1 MRKRPLLLWACVFVL
16 GLLIGWLMA
25 GELPASAYVIMT
37 VAAAVALACY
47 AALPYL
53 VQHRYKRFWLRICG
67 LALILI
73 CGILHMQ
80 SQIRFRERELEQ
92 IREGAD
98 ISLCGEIYKKEYRKE
113 QLRIYLKNCYAV
125 SDQTSVA
132 CNQVMLDLSSDD
144 YLIGELLLVNGKVHT
159 FSSAT
164 NEGGFDERNFYFSQK
179 IDFTVKDLK
188 IERAAEENSG
198 LAGLRV
204 PTSERLWRLRQRISE
219 VYRNAMDQTLAG
231 VLAVMLVGD
240 KSRIDTETKS
250 LYQKAGI
257 SHILAISGLHVS
269 LVGMGLYRF
278 FRRRGLK
285 YGTAFGAAFA
295 VILSYA
301 FMSGNGV
308 STQRA
313 VGMMLLCMLA
323 DVLGRG
329 YDLLNALGGVVLLL
343 LWENPFLIGYSGF
356 QFSVTAI
363 FVIGTAG
370 ACIPVEAKNGD
381 EYKKAGRGTERKVDE
396 KEGAS
401 VAMAGSSG
409 GISDE
414 RKMDEKESALV
425 AMAGRSGGI
434 SRVMKSNF
442 RSSQNAFDNWN
453 GKIRKLK
460 DTICDWKNKLCG
472 FKAVS
477 GNRQSMLRC
486 INKLYGAFA
495 VWLGTLPLVALYYYE
510 IPTYAALLNMLVLPL
525 MPILFLCGLTGG
537 LVGCVNLPI
546 AKILLIPCT
555 VILQIYEKLAET
567 FLHFP
572 QSNLIVGKPGVF
584 RIFLFY
590 GFFLII
596 AALWKKKRTSHGLRI
611 SGMAAL
617 FLLLVFPQ
625 KQPQEIVVL
634 DVGQGDGTFL
644 RTKEKAAVFVDGGS
658 SNIKSVGTYRILP
671 FLKAKGVRKID
682 YWLVSHGDLDHIS
695 GLLEVL
701 ESGYPVEHL
710 VVSEWAF
717 SNEAETENM
726 QKLLALADQMDT
738 PVLTVA
744 AGDLLQMAETKISF
758 LWPQRESEGTTDTND
773 NSLVFL
779 YEDEA
784 FRGIFAG
791 DISSETE
798 KALVKT
804 YVEYNSETARSEE
817 HWGQMAQGAEEEC
830 MEHVIQGAGEECM
843 EKDVQGEKE
852 GCAEMVMQRTGEN
865 CTRKVIQGTEE
876 CVEQVSAVTEYQK
889 DKKNLLDVDFYK
901 VNHHGSKYSSC
912 EEWLA
917 ALSPKVATISCSRK
931 NSYGHPHEETLE
943 RLQEA
948 ETIVYRTDEVG
959 AITIRPERAG
969 QAVGTDEKVLN
980 VKGYLE

>member
-25 GELPASAYVIMT
+25 GELPASTYVIMI
-37 VAAAVALACY
+37 VAAAAALACY

-53 VQHRYKRFWLRICG
+53 VQHKYKRFWLRICG

-98 ISLCGEIYKKEYRKE
+98 ISLSGEIYKKEYRKE
-113 QLRIYLKNCYAV
+113 QLQIYLKNCYAV

-132 CNQVMLDLSSDD
+132 CNQVMLDLPTDD
-144 YLIGELLLVNGKVHT
+144 YLIGELLFVNGKVHT

-164 NEGGFDERNFYFSQK
+164 NEGSFDERNFYFSQK
-179 IDFTVKDLK
+179 IDFAVKDPRT
-188 IERAAEENSG
+188 ERAATENNG
-198 LAGLRV
+198 QAGLRV

-231 VLAVMLVGD
+231 VLSVMLVGD

-363 FVIGTAG
+363 LVIGTAG
-370 ACIPVEAKNGD
+370 ACIPVEAEKRD

-396 KEGAS
+396 KEDAS
-401 VAMAGSSG
+401 VEMAGNLG

-414 RKMDEKESALV
+414 KKMDEKEGASAAEV
-425 AMAGRSGGI
+425 GRSGGI
-434 SRVMKSNF
+434 RVLQCM
-442 RSSQNAFDNWN
+442 
-453 GKIRKLK
+453 
-460 DTICDWKNKLCG
+460 
-472 FKAVS
+472 
-477 GNRQSMLRC
+477 
-486 INKLYGAFA
+486 NKLYGASA

-546 AKILLIPCT
+546 AKFLLIPCT
-555 VILQIYEKLAET
+555 VILQIYEKLAGA

-572 QSNLIVGKPGVF
+572 QSNLIVGKPEAF

-590 GFFLII
+590 GSFLII
-596 AALWKKKRTSHGLRI
+596 AALWKKKRSSHGLRI
-611 SGMAAL
+611 IGMVAL

-644 RTKEKAAVFVDGGS
+644 RTKENAAVFVDGGS
-658 SNIKSVGTYRILP
+658 SNVKSVGTYRMLP

-682 YWLVSHGDLDHIS
+682 YWLVSHGDFDHIS

-701 ESGYPVEHL
+701 ESGYPVKYL

-717 SNEAETENM
+717 LNEEETENM
-726 QKLLALADQMDT
+726 QKLLALADQTGT

-744 AGDLLQMAETKISF
+744 AGDLLWMEETRISF
-758 LWPQRESEGTTDTND
+758 LWPQRESGGSSDIND

-779 YEDEA
+779 YEDED
-784 FRGIFAG
+784 FRGLFAG

-804 YVEYNSETARSEE
+804 YVEYDSEIAGSEE
-817 HWGQMAQGAEEEC
+817 HWGQMAQGTGEVCTEQA
-830 MEHVIQGAGEECM
+830 IQGAGE
-843 EKDVQGEKE
+843 
-852 GCAEMVMQRTGEN
+852 N
-865 CTRKVIQGTEE
+865 CTGNVIQGTEE
-876 CVEQVSAVTEYQK
+876 CVEQAGTVAEYQK
-889 DKKNLLDVDFYK
+889 YRKNLLDVDFYK

-943 RLQEA
+943 RLQEV

-959 AITIRPERAG
+959 AITIRFERAE
-969 QAVGTDEKVLN
+969 QAVGTDEKELK

>member
-25 GELPASAYVIMT
+25 GELPASTYVIMI
-37 VAAAVALACY
+37 VAAAAALACY

-53 VQHRYKRFWLRICG
+53 VQHKYKRFWLRICG

-73 CGILHMQ
+73 CGIQHMQ

-132 CNQVMLDLSSDD
+132 CNQVILDLPTDD
-144 YLIGELLLVNGKVHT
+144 YLIGELLFVNGKVHT
-159 FSSAT
+159 FSSVT

-179 IDFTVKDLK
+179 IDFAVKDPRT
-188 IERAAEENSG
+188 ERAATENNG
-198 LAGLRV
+198 QARLRV

-219 VYRNAMDQTLAG
+219 VYWNAMDQTLAG
-231 VLAVMLVGD
+231 VLSVMLVGD

-363 FVIGTAG
+363 LVIGTAG
-370 ACIPVEAKNGD
+370 ACIPVEAEKGD

-396 KEGAS
+396 KENAS
-401 VAMAGSSG
+401 VEMAGNLG
-409 GISDE
+409 G
-414 RKMDEKESALV
+414 R
-425 AMAGRSGGI
+425 
-434 SRVMKSNF
+434 RVLQCM
-442 RSSQNAFDNWN
+442 
-453 GKIRKLK
+453 
-460 DTICDWKNKLCG
+460 
-472 FKAVS
+472 
-477 GNRQSMLRC
+477 
-486 INKLYGAFA
+486 NKLYGASA

-510 IPTYAALLNMLVLPL
+510 IPTYAALLNMIVLPL

-537 LVGCVNLPI
+537 IVGCVNLPI
-546 AKILLIPCT
+546 AKILLIPCM
-555 VILQIYEKLAET
+555 VILQIYEKLVGT

-572 QSNLIVGKPGVF
+572 QSNLIVGKPEAF

-590 GFFLII
+590 GSFLII
-596 AALWKKKRTSHGLRI
+596 AALWKKKRSSHGLRI
-611 SGMAAL
+611 IGMVAL
-617 FLLLVFPQ
+617 FLLLVLPQ

-644 RTKEKAAVFVDGGS
+644 RTKENATVFVDGGS
-658 SNIKSVGTYRILP
+658 SNVKSVGTYRMLP
-671 FLKAKGVRKID
+671 FLKAKGVRQID
-682 YWLVSHGDLDHIS
+682 YWLVSHGDFDHIS

-701 ESGYPVEHL
+701 ESGYPVKHL

-717 SNEAETENM
+717 LNEAETENM
-726 QKLLALADQMDT
+726 QKLLALADQTGT
-738 PVLTVA
+738 PVLTAA
-744 AGDLLQMAETKISF
+744 AGDLLWMEKTRISF
-758 LWPQRESEGTTDTND
+758 LWPKRGSGGSSDTND

-779 YEDEA
+779 YEDED
-784 FRGIFAG
+784 FRGLFAG

-798 KALVKT
+798 KALVKA
-804 YVEYNSETARSEE
+804 YVEYDSETAGSEK
-817 HWGQMAQGAEEEC
+817 HWGQMTQGAGEVCTEQT
-830 MEHVIQGAGEECM
+830 IQGAGENCTG
-843 EKDVQGEKE
+843 KVIQGEKE
-852 GCAEMVMQRTGEN
+852 GCAEMVMQSSGEN
-865 CTRKVIQGTEE
+865 SIGNVIQGTEE
-876 CVEQVSAVTEYQK
+876 CVEQAGTVAEYQK
-889 DKKNLLDVDFYK
+889 YRKNLLDVDFYK

-943 RLQEA
+943 RLQEV

-959 AITIRPERAG
+959 AITIRLERVE
-969 QAVGTDEKVLN
+969 QAVGTVEKELK

>member
-16 GLLIGWLMA
+16 GLLIGWLME
-25 GELPASAYVIMT
+25 GDLPASAYIIMT
-37 VAAAVALACY
+37 VAAAAALACY

-53 VQHRYKRFWLRICG
+53 VQHRYKRFLLRICG

-80 SQIRFRERELEQ
+80 SQIQFRERELEQ

-132 CNQVMLDLSSDD
+132 CNQVMLDLPSDD

-159 FSSAT
+159 FSLVT

-179 IDFTVKDLK
+179 IDFAVKDPK

-198 LAGLRV
+198 MAGLRV
-204 PTSERLWRLRQRISE
+204 STSERLWRLRQRISE
-219 VYRNAMDQTLAG
+219 VYRNTMEQTLAG
-231 VLAVMLVGD
+231 VLSVMLVGD

-285 YGTAFGAAFA
+285 YGTAFGAALA

-343 LWENPFLIGYSGF
+343 LWKNPFLIGYSGF
-356 QFSVTAI
+356 QLSVTAI
-363 FVIGTAG
+363 LVIGTAG

-381 EYKKAGRGTERKVDE
+381 EYKKAGRGAERKVDE

-401 VAMAGSSG
+401 VAMAG
-409 GISDE
+409 
-414 RKMDEKESALV
+414 
-425 AMAGRSGGI
+425 RSRCI
-434 SRVMKSNF
+434 
-442 RSSQNAFDNWN
+442 
-453 GKIRKLK
+453 
-460 DTICDWKNKLCG
+460 
-472 FKAVS
+472 
-477 GNRQSMLRC
+477 SMLQC
-486 INKLYGAFA
+486 MNKLYGAFA

-510 IPTYAALLNMLVLPL
+510 IPTYAAFLNMLVLPL

-572 QSNLIVGKPGVF
+572 QSNLIVGKPEVF

-596 AALWKKKRTSHGLRI
+596 AALWKMKRTSHGLRI
-611 SGMAAL
+611 IGMAVL

-658 SNIKSVGTYRILP
+658 SNVKSVGTYRILP
-671 FLKAKGVRKID
+671 FLKAKGVRQIN

-717 SNEAETENM
+717 LNEAETENM
-726 QKLLALADQMDT
+726 QKLLELAKQTDT
-738 PVLTVA
+738 PVLTVE
-744 AGDLLQMAETKISF
+744 AGDLLWMEETKISF
-758 LWPQRESEGTTDTND
+758 LWPQRENEGTTDTND

-779 YEDEA
+779 YEDET

-804 YVEYNSETARSEE
+804 YVECNSETAGNEVR
-817 HWGQMAQGAEEEC
+817 WGQMMQGAGEEC
-830 MEHVIQGAGEECM
+830 MEYVIQGAGEECM

-876 CVEQVSAVTEYQK
+876 CVEQVSAVTEYLK
-889 DKKNLLDVDFYK
+889 DRKNLLDVDFYK

-943 RLQEA
+943 RLQEV

-959 AITIRPERAG
+959 AITIRFERAE
-969 QAVGTDEKVLN
+969 QAVGTDEKVLK

>member
-25 GELPASAYVIMT
+25 GELPAFTYVIMI

-53 VQHRYKRFWLRICG
+53 VQHKYKRFWLRICG

-132 CNQVMLDLSSDD
+132 CNQVMLDLPTDD
-144 YLIGELLLVNGKVHT
+144 YLIGELLFVNGKVHT

-164 NEGGFDERNFYFSQK
+164 NKGGFDERNFYFSQK
-179 IDFTVKDLK
+179 IDFAVKNPRT
-188 IERAAEENSG
+188 ERAATENNG
-198 LAGLRV
+198 QAGLRV

-231 VLAVMLVGD
+231 VLSVMLVGD

-363 FVIGTAG
+363 LVIGTAG
-370 ACIPVEAKNGD
+370 ACIPVEAEKGD
-381 EYKKAGRGTERKVDE
+381 EYKKAGRGTERKVDG

-401 VAMAGSSG
+401 VEKAGNSG
-409 GISDE
+409 GI
-414 RKMDEKESALV
+414 
-425 AMAGRSGGI
+425 
-434 SRVMKSNF
+434 RVLQCM
-442 RSSQNAFDNWN
+442 
-453 GKIRKLK
+453 
-460 DTICDWKNKLCG
+460 
-472 FKAVS
+472 
-477 GNRQSMLRC
+477 
-486 INKLYGAFA
+486 NKLYGASA

-555 VILQIYEKLAET
+555 VILQIYEKLAGA

-572 QSNLIVGKPGVF
+572 QSNLIVGKPEAF

-590 GFFLII
+590 GSFLII
-596 AALWKKKRTSHGLRI
+596 AALWKKKRSSHGLRI
-611 SGMAAL
+611 IGMVAL

-644 RTKEKAAVFVDGGS
+644 RTKENAAVFVDGGS
-658 SNIKSVGTYRILP
+658 SNVKSVGTYRMLP

-682 YWLVSHGDLDHIS
+682 YWLVSHGDFDHIS

-701 ESGYPVEHL
+701 ESGYPVKYL

-717 SNEAETENM
+717 LNEAETENM
-726 QKLLALADQMDT
+726 QKLLALADQTGT

-744 AGDLLQMAETKISF
+744 AGDLLWMEETRISF
-758 LWPQRESEGTTDTND
+758 LWPQRESGGSSDTND

-779 YEDEA
+779 YEDED
-784 FRGIFAG
+784 FRGLFAG

-804 YVEYNSETARSEE
+804 YVEYDSEIAGSEE
-817 HWGQMAQGAEEEC
+817 HWGQKAQGEGEVCTE
-830 MEHVIQGAGEECM
+830 QAG
-843 EKDVQGEKE
+843 VV
-852 GCAEMVMQRTGEN
+852 A
-865 CTRKVIQGTEE
+865 
-876 CVEQVSAVTEYQK
+876 EYQK
-889 DKKNLLDVDFYK
+889 YRKNLLDVDFYK

-943 RLQEA
+943 RLQEV

-959 AITIRPERAG
+959 AITIRLERAE
-969 QAVGTDEKVLN
+969 QAVGTDEKELK

>member
-25 GELPASAYVIMT
+25 GELPAFTYVIMI
-37 VAAAVALACY
+37 VAAAAVACY

-53 VQHRYKRFWLRICG
+53 VQHKYKRFWLRICG

-80 SQIRFRERELEQ
+80 SQLRFRERELEQ

-132 CNQVMLDLSSDD
+132 CNQVILDLPTDD
-144 YLIGELLLVNGKVHT
+144 YLIGELLFVNGKVHT

-179 IDFTVKDLK
+179 IDFAVKNPRT
-188 IERAAEENSG
+188 ERAATENNG
-198 LAGLRV
+198 QAGLRV

-231 VLAVMLVGD
+231 VLSVMLVGD

-363 FVIGTAG
+363 LVIGTAG
-370 ACIPVEAKNGD
+370 ACIPVEAEKGD
-381 EYKKAGRGTERKVDE
+381 EYKKAGRGTERKVDG

-401 VAMAGSSG
+401 VEKAGNSG
-409 GISDE
+409 GI
-414 RKMDEKESALV
+414 
-425 AMAGRSGGI
+425 
-434 SRVMKSNF
+434 RVLQCM
-442 RSSQNAFDNWN
+442 
-453 GKIRKLK
+453 
-460 DTICDWKNKLCG
+460 
-472 FKAVS
+472 
-477 GNRQSMLRC
+477 
-486 INKLYGAFA
+486 NKLYGASA

-510 IPTYAALLNMLVLPL
+510 IPTYAALLNMIVLPL

-537 LVGCVNLPI
+537 IVGCVNLPI
-546 AKILLIPCT
+546 AKILLIPCM
-555 VILQIYEKLAET
+555 VILQIYEKLAGT

-572 QSNLIVGKPGVF
+572 QSNLIVGKPEAF

-590 GFFLII
+590 GSFLII
-596 AALWKKKRTSHGLRI
+596 AALWKKKRSSHGLRI
-611 SGMAAL
+611 IGMAAL

-644 RTKEKAAVFVDGGS
+644 RTKENAAVFVDGGS
-658 SNIKSVGTYRILP
+658 SNVKSVGTYRMLP

-682 YWLVSHGDLDHIS
+682 YWLVSHGDFDHIS

-701 ESGYPVEHL
+701 GSGYPVEHL
-710 VVSEWAF
+710 VVSEWAYL
-717 SNEAETENM
+717 NEAETENM
-726 QKLLALADQMDT
+726 QKLLTLAEQTDT

-744 AGDLLQMAETKISF
+744 AGDLLWMEKTRISF
-758 LWPQRESEGTTDTND
+758 LWPQRESGGSSDIND

-779 YEDEA
+779 YEDED
-784 FRGIFAG
+784 FRGLFAG

-798 KALVKT
+798 KALVKA
-804 YVEYNSETARSEE
+804 YVEYDSETAGSEE
-817 HWGQMAQGAEEEC
+817 HRGQMT
-830 MEHVIQGAGEECM
+830 QGAGE
-843 EKDVQGEKE
+843 
-852 GCAEMVMQRTGEN
+852 
-865 CTRKVIQGTEE
+865 
-876 CVEQVSAVTEYQK
+876 
-889 DKKNLLDVDFYK
+889 NLLDVDFYK

-943 RLQEA
+943 RLQEVD
-948 ETIVYRTDEVG
+948 TIVYRTDEVG
-959 AITIRPERAG
+959 AITIRLERAG
-969 QAVGTDEKVLN
+969 QAVEADEKELK

>member
-1 MRKRPLLLWACVFVL
+1 MKKRPLLLWACVFVL
-16 GLLIGWLMA
+16 GLFIGWLME
-25 GELPASAYVIMT
+25 GDLPASAYIIMT
-37 VAAAVALACY
+37 VAAAAALACY

-53 VQHRYKRFWLRICG
+53 VQHRYKRFLLRICG

-80 SQIRFRERELEQ
+80 SQIQFRERELEQ

-132 CNQVMLDLSSDD
+132 CNQVMLDLPSDD

-179 IDFTVKDLK
+179 IDFVVKDPK

-219 VYRNAMDQTLAG
+219 VYRNTMDQTLAG
-231 VLAVMLVGD
+231 VLSVMLVGD
-240 KSRIDTETKS
+240 KSRIATETKS

-363 FVIGTAG
+363 LAIGTAG
-370 ACIPVEAKNGD
+370 ACIPVEAKNED
-381 EYKKAGRGTERKVDE
+381 EYKKAGRDAERKVDE

-401 VAMAGSSG
+401 VAMAGSSR
-409 GISDE
+409 GI
-414 RKMDEKESALV
+414 
-425 AMAGRSGGI
+425 
-434 SRVMKSNF
+434 
-442 RSSQNAFDNWN
+442 
-453 GKIRKLK
+453 
-460 DTICDWKNKLCG
+460 
-472 FKAVS
+472 
-477 GNRQSMLRC
+477 SMLRC
-486 INKLYGAFA
+486 MNKLYGAFA

-510 IPTYAALLNMLVLPL
+510 IPTYAAFLNMLVLPL
-525 MPILFLCGLTGG
+525 MSILFLCGLTGG

-555 VILQIYEKLAET
+555 VILQIYEKLAEV

-590 GFFLII
+590 GSFLII
-596 AALWKKKRTSHGLRI
+596 AALCKKKRTSHGLRI
-611 SGMAAL
+611 IGMTAL

-625 KQPQEIVVL
+625 KQPQEIVIL

-671 FLKAKGVRKID
+671 FLKAKGVRQIN

-701 ESGYPVEHL
+701 ENGYPVEHL

-717 SNEAETENM
+717 LNEAETENM
-726 QKLLALADQMDT
+726 QKLLELAKQTDT

-744 AGDLLQMAETKISF
+744 AGDLLWMEETKISF
-758 LWPQRESEGTTDTND
+758 LWPQRESEGTSDTND

-779 YEDEA
+779 YEDEG

-804 YVEYNSETARSEE
+804 YVEYNSETAGNEVR
-817 HWGQMAQGAEEEC
+817 WGQM
-830 MEHVIQGAGEECM
+830 MQGAGE
-843 EKDVQGEKE
+843 
-852 GCAEMVMQRTGEN
+852 
-865 CTRKVIQGTEE
+865 
-876 CVEQVSAVTEYQK
+876 
-889 DKKNLLDVDFYK
+889 NLLDVDFYK
-901 VNHHGSKYSSC
+901 VNHHGSRYSSC

-931 NSYGHPHEETLE
+931 NSYGHPHEEMLE
-943 RLQEA
+943 RLQEVG
-948 ETIVYRTDEVG
+948 TIVYRTDEVG
-959 AITIRPERAG
+959 AITIRLERAE

>member
-1 MRKRPLLLWACVFVL
+1 MKKRPLLLWACVFVL

-25 GELPASAYVIMT
+25 GELPASTYVIMI
-37 VAAAVALACY
+37 VATAAALACY

-53 VQHRYKRFWLRICG
+53 VQHKYKRFWLRICG

-132 CNQVMLDLSSDD
+132 CNQVMLDLPTDD
-144 YLIGELLLVNGKVHT
+144 YLIGELLFVNGKVHT

-179 IDFTVKDLK
+179 IDFAVKDPRT
-188 IERAAEENSG
+188 ERAATENNG
-198 LAGLRV
+198 QAGLRV

-231 VLAVMLVGD
+231 VLSVMLVGD

-363 FVIGTAG
+363 LVIGTAG
-370 ACIPVEAKNGD
+370 ACIPVEAEKGD
-381 EYKKAGRGTERKVDE
+381 EYKKAGRGTERKVDG

-401 VAMAGSSG
+401 VEKAGNSG
-409 GISDE
+409 GI
-414 RKMDEKESALV
+414 
-425 AMAGRSGGI
+425 
-434 SRVMKSNF
+434 RVLQCM
-442 RSSQNAFDNWN
+442 
-453 GKIRKLK
+453 
-460 DTICDWKNKLCG
+460 
-472 FKAVS
+472 
-477 GNRQSMLRC
+477 
-486 INKLYGAFA
+486 NKLYGASA

-546 AKILLIPCT
+546 AKILLIPCM
-555 VILQIYEKLAET
+555 VILQIYEKLAGT

-572 QSNLIVGKPGVF
+572 QSNLIVGKPEAF

-590 GFFLII
+590 GSFLII
-596 AALWKKKRTSHGLRI
+596 AALWKKKRSSHGLRI
-611 SGMAAL
+611 IGMVAL
-617 FLLLVFPQ
+617 FLLLVLPQ

-644 RTKEKAAVFVDGGS
+644 RTKENAAVFVDGGS
-658 SNIKSVGTYRILP
+658 SNVKSVGTYRMLP
-671 FLKAKGVRKID
+671 FLKAKGVRQID
-682 YWLVSHGDLDHIS
+682 YWLVSHGDFDHIS

-701 ESGYPVEHL
+701 ESGYPVKHL

-717 SNEAETENM
+717 LNEAETENM
-726 QKLLALADQMDT
+726 QKLLALAEQTDT

-744 AGDLLQMAETKISF
+744 AGDLLWMEETRISF
-758 LWPQRESEGTTDTND
+758 LWPQRESGGSSDTND

-779 YEDEA
+779 YEDED
-784 FRGIFAG
+784 FRGLFAG

-798 KALVKT
+798 KALLKT
-804 YVEYNSETARSEE
+804 YMEYDNDAVGREDL
-817 HWGQMAQGAEEEC
+817 WGQMAQGA
-830 MEHVIQGAGEECM
+830 GE
-843 EKDVQGEKE
+843 
-852 GCAEMVMQRTGEN
+852 
-865 CTRKVIQGTEE
+865 
-876 CVEQVSAVTEYQK
+876 
-889 DKKNLLDVDFYK
+889 NLLDVDFYK

-931 NSYGHPHEETLE
+931 NCYGHPHGETLE
-943 RLQEA
+943 RLQEV

-959 AITIRPERAG
+959 AITIRLERVG
-969 QAVGTDEKVLN
+969 QAVEADEKELK

>member
-16 GLLIGWLMA
+16 GLLIGWLME
-25 GELPASAYVIMT
+25 GDLPASAYIIMT
-37 VAAAVALACY
+37 VAAAAALACY

-53 VQHRYKRFWLRICG
+53 VQHRYKRFLLRICG

-80 SQIRFRERELEQ
+80 SQIQFRERELEQ

-132 CNQVMLDLSSDD
+132 CNQVMLDLPSDD

-179 IDFTVKDLK
+179 IDFAVKDPK

-219 VYRNAMDQTLAG
+219 VYRNTMAQTLAG
-231 VLAVMLVGD
+231 VLSVMLVGD

-329 YDLLNALGGVVLLL
+329 YDLLNALGGVGLLL

-363 FVIGTAG
+363 LVIGTAG
-370 ACIPVEAKNGD
+370 ACIPVEAKNED
-381 EYKKAGRGTERKVDE
+381 EYEKTGRGAERKVDE

-401 VAMAGSSG
+401 VAMAGSSR
-409 GISDE
+409 GI
-414 RKMDEKESALV
+414 
-425 AMAGRSGGI
+425 
-434 SRVMKSNF
+434 
-442 RSSQNAFDNWN
+442 
-453 GKIRKLK
+453 
-460 DTICDWKNKLCG
+460 
-472 FKAVS
+472 
-477 GNRQSMLRC
+477 SMLRC
-486 INKLYGAFA
+486 MNKLYGAFE

-510 IPTYAALLNMLVLPL
+510 IPTYAAFLNMLVLPL
-525 MPILFLCGLTGG
+525 MSILFLCGLTGG

-546 AKILLIPCT
+546 AKILLIPCM
-555 VILQIYEKLAET
+555 VILQIYEKLAEA

-590 GFFLII
+590 GSFLII

-611 SGMAAL
+611 IGMTAL

-625 KQPQEIVVL
+625 KQQQEIVIL

-658 SNIKSVGTYRILP
+658 SNVKSVGTYRILP
-671 FLKAKGVRKID
+671 FLKAKGVRQIN

-701 ESGYPVEHL
+701 ENGYPVEHL

-717 SNEAETENM
+717 LNEAETENM
-726 QKLLALADQMDT
+726 QKLLELAKQTDT

-744 AGDLLQMAETKISF
+744 AGDLLWMEETKISF
-758 LWPQRESEGTTDTND
+758 LWPQRESEGTSDTND

-779 YEDEA
+779 YEDEG

-804 YVEYNSETARSEE
+804 YVEYNSETAGNEVR
-817 HWGQMAQGAEEEC
+817 WGQM
-830 MEHVIQGAGEECM
+830 MQGAGE
-843 EKDVQGEKE
+843 
-852 GCAEMVMQRTGEN
+852 
-865 CTRKVIQGTEE
+865 
-876 CVEQVSAVTEYQK
+876 
-889 DKKNLLDVDFYK
+889 NLLDVDFYK
-901 VNHHGSKYSSC
+901 VNHHGSRYSSC

-943 RLQEA
+943 RLQKA
-948 ETIVYRTDEVG
+948 EIIVYRTDEVG
-959 AITIRPERAG
+959 AITIRLERAE
-969 QAVGTDEKVLN
+969 QAVGTDEKALN

>member
-16 GLLIGWLMA
+16 GLLAGWLMA
-25 GELPASAYVIMT
+25 EEPPAAAYVSII
-37 VAAAVALACY
+37 VAATAGITCY
-47 AALPYL
+47 AVLPYL
-53 VQHRYKRFWLRICG
+53 VQRRYKRVWLRICS
-67 LALILI
+67 LTLILI
-73 CGILHMQ
+73 CGCLHMQ

-98 ISLCGEIYKKEYRKE
+98 IFLSGEVYKKEYRKE

-125 SDQTSVA
+125 SDRTSVA

-144 YLIGELLLVNGKVHT
+144 YLIGEILLVNGKVHT

-179 IDFTVKDLK
+179 IDFMVNAPK
-188 IERAAEENSG
+188 IERPAAGNSG
-198 LAGLRV
+198 HMRLPV
-204 PTSERLWRLRQRISE
+204 VVSERLWRLRQRISE
-219 VYRNAMDQTLAG
+219 VYRNAMEQSIAG
-231 VLAVMLVGD
+231 VLSVMLVGD
-240 KSRIDTETKS
+240 KSRIDTETKG

-295 VILSYA
+295 VTLSYA

-363 FVIGTAG
+363 LAIATAG
-370 ACIPVEAKNGD
+370 TCILVEAKNGD
-381 EYKKAGRGTERKVDE
+381 EYKKAGKGTERRVDE

-401 VAMAGSSG
+401 VVMVGRSR
-409 GISDE
+409 GISVLQC
-414 RKMDEKESALV
+414 M
-425 AMAGRSGGI
+425 
-434 SRVMKSNF
+434 
-442 RSSQNAFDNWN
+442 
-453 GKIRKLK
+453 
-460 DTICDWKNKLCG
+460 
-472 FKAVS
+472 
-477 GNRQSMLRC
+477 
-486 INKLYGAFA
+486 NKLYGAFA

-510 IPTYAALLNMLVLPL
+510 IPMYAALLNMLVLPL
-525 MPILFLCGLTGG
+525 MPILFLCGLMGG
-537 LVGCVNLPI
+537 VVGCVNLSA

-567 FLHFP
+567 FLHLP
-572 QSNLIVGKPGVF
+572 QANLIVGKPGVF

-590 GFFLII
+590 GFFLVI
-596 AALWKKKRTSHGLRI
+596 AAIWKKIRTSHALRVIGL
-611 SGMAAL
+611 AVL

-625 KQPQEIVVL
+625 KQPQEIVVM

-644 RTKEKAAVFVDGGS
+644 RTKEKLAVFVDGGS
-658 SNIKSVGTYRILP
+658 SNVKGVGTYRILP
-671 FLKAKGVRKID
+671 FLKAKGVRKMD

-701 ESGYPVEHL
+701 ESGYQVEHL

-717 SNEAETENM
+717 LNETESENM
-726 QKLLALADQMDT
+726 QKLLALADQTDT
-738 PVLTVA
+738 PVLMVA
-744 AGDLLQMAETKISF
+744 AGDLLQMTETRISF
-758 LWPQRESEGTTDTND
+758 LWPQRESEGTSDTND

-779 YEDEA
+779 YEDED

-798 KALVKT
+798 KALVKA
-804 YVEYNSETARSEE
+804 YVEYDSENDGSEQ
-817 HWGQMAQGAEEEC
+817 HWGQM
-830 MEHVIQGAGEECM
+830 MQGAGE
-843 EKDVQGEKE
+843 
-852 GCAEMVMQRTGEN
+852 
-865 CTRKVIQGTEE
+865 
-876 CVEQVSAVTEYQK
+876 
-889 DKKNLLDVDFYK
+889 NLLDVDFYK

-917 ALSPKVATISCSRK
+917 ALSPKVATISCSAK
-931 NSYGHPHEETLE
+931 NSYGHPHEETLG

-948 ETIVYRTDEVG
+948 EAIVYRTDEVG
-959 AITIRPERAG
+959 AITIRPDRAE

-980 VKGYLE
+980 VKVQIRLKL

>member
-25 GELPASAYVIMT
+25 GELPASAYVIMI
-37 VAAAVALACY
+37 VAAAAVLACY

-53 VQHRYKRFWLRICG
+53 VQHKYKRFWLRICG

-73 CGILHMQ
+73 FGILHMQ

-132 CNQVMLDLSSDD
+132 CNQVMLDLPTDD
-144 YLIGELLLVNGKVHT
+144 YLIGELLFVNGKVHT

-164 NEGGFDERNFYFSQK
+164 NKGGFDERNFYFSQK
-179 IDFTVKDLK
+179 IDFAVKNPRT
-188 IERAAEENSG
+188 ERAATENNG
-198 LAGLRV
+198 QAGLRV

-231 VLAVMLVGD
+231 VLSVMLVGD

-285 YGTAFGAAFA
+285 YGTAFGAAFV

-363 FVIGTAG
+363 LVIGTAG
-370 ACIPVEAKNGD
+370 ACIPVEAEKGD

-396 KEGAS
+396 KEDAS
-401 VAMAGSSG
+401 VEMAGNLG

-414 RKMDEKESALV
+414 KKMDEKEGASAAEV
-425 AMAGRSGGI
+425 GRSGGI
-434 SRVMKSNF
+434 RVLQCM
-442 RSSQNAFDNWN
+442 
-453 GKIRKLK
+453 
-460 DTICDWKNKLCG
+460 
-472 FKAVS
+472 
-477 GNRQSMLRC
+477 
-486 INKLYGAFA
+486 NKLYGASA

-546 AKILLIPCT
+546 AKFLLIPCT
-555 VILQIYEKLAET
+555 VILQIYEKLAGA

-572 QSNLIVGKPGVF
+572 QSNLIVGKPEAF

-590 GFFLII
+590 GSFLII
-596 AALWKKKRTSHGLRI
+596 AALWKKKRSSHGLRI
-611 SGMAAL
+611 IGMAAL

-644 RTKEKAAVFVDGGS
+644 RTKENAAVFVDGGS
-658 SNIKSVGTYRILP
+658 SNVKSVGTYRMLP
-671 FLKAKGVRKID
+671 FLKAKGVRQID
-682 YWLVSHGDLDHIS
+682 YWLVSHGDFDHIS
-695 GLLEVL
+695 GLLEAL
-701 ESGYPVEHL
+701 ESGYPVKHL

-717 SNEAETENM
+717 LNEAETENM
-726 QKLLALADQMDT
+726 QKLLALADQTGT

-744 AGDLLQMAETKISF
+744 AGDLLWMEETRISF
-758 LWPQRESEGTTDTND
+758 LWPKRESGGSSDTND

-779 YEDEA
+779 YEDED
-784 FRGIFAG
+784 FRGLFAG

-804 YVEYNSETARSEE
+804 YVEYDSKITGSEE
-817 HWGQMAQGAEEEC
+817 HWGQMAQG
-830 MEHVIQGAGEECM
+830 
-843 EKDVQGEKE
+843 
-852 GCAEMVMQRTGEN
+852 TGEV
-865 CTRKVIQGTEE
+865 CT
-876 CVEQVSAVTEYQK
+876 EQVGVVAEYQK
-889 DKKNLLDVDFYK
+889 YRKNLLDVDFYK

-943 RLQEA
+943 RLQEV

-959 AITIRPERAG
+959 AITIRLECAE
-969 QAVGTDEKVLN
+969 QAVGTDEKELK

>member
-25 GELPASAYVIMT
+25 GELPASAYVIMI
-37 VAAAVALACY
+37 VAAAAVLACY

-53 VQHRYKRFWLRICG
+53 VQHKYKRFWLRICG

-73 CGILHMQ
+73 FGILHMQ

-132 CNQVMLDLSSDD
+132 CNQVMLDLPTDD
-144 YLIGELLLVNGKVHT
+144 YLIGELLFVNGKVHT

-179 IDFTVKDLK
+179 IDFAVKNPRT
-188 IERAAEENSG
+188 ERAATENNG
-198 LAGLRV
+198 QAGLRV

-231 VLAVMLVGD
+231 VLSVMLVGD

-363 FVIGTAG
+363 LVIGTAG
-370 ACIPVEAKNGD
+370 ACIPVEAEKVD

-396 KEGAS
+396 KEDAS
-401 VAMAGSSG
+401 VEMAGNLG

-414 RKMDEKESALV
+414 KKMDEKEGASAAEV
-425 AMAGRSGGI
+425 GRSGGI
-434 SRVMKSNF
+434 RVLQCM
-442 RSSQNAFDNWN
+442 
-453 GKIRKLK
+453 
-460 DTICDWKNKLCG
+460 
-472 FKAVS
+472 
-477 GNRQSMLRC
+477 
-486 INKLYGAFA
+486 NKLYGASA

-546 AKILLIPCT
+546 AKFLLIPCT
-555 VILQIYEKLAET
+555 VILQIYEKLAGA

-572 QSNLIVGKPGVF
+572 QSNLIVGKPEAF

-590 GFFLII
+590 GSFLII
-596 AALWKKKRTSHGLRI
+596 AALWKKKRSSHGLRI
-611 SGMAAL
+611 IGMVAL

-644 RTKEKAAVFVDGGS
+644 RTKENAAVFVDGGS
-658 SNIKSVGTYRILP
+658 SNVKSVGTYRMLP

-682 YWLVSHGDLDHIS
+682 YWLVSHGDFDHIS

-701 ESGYPVEHL
+701 ESGYPVKYL

-717 SNEAETENM
+717 LNEEETENM
-726 QKLLALADQMDT
+726 QKLLALADQTGT

-744 AGDLLQMAETKISF
+744 AGDLLWMEETRISF
-758 LWPQRESEGTTDTND
+758 LWPQRESGGSSDIND

-779 YEDEA
+779 YEDED
-784 FRGIFAG
+784 FRGLFAG

-804 YVEYNSETARSEE
+804 YVEYDSEIAGSEE
-817 HWGQMAQGAEEEC
+817 HWGQMAQGE
-830 MEHVIQGAGEECM
+830 GE
-843 EKDVQGEKE
+843 V
-852 GCAEMVMQRTGEN
+852 
-865 CTRKVIQGTEE
+865 CT
-876 CVEQVSAVTEYQK
+876 EQADAVAEYQK
-889 DKKNLLDVDFYK
+889 YRKNLLDVDFYK

-943 RLQEA
+943 RLQEV

-959 AITIRPERAG
+959 AITIRLERAE
-969 QAVGTDEKVLN
+969 QAVGTDEKELK

>member
-25 GELPASAYVIMT
+25 GELPASTYVIMI
-37 VAAAVALACY
+37 VAAAAALACY

-53 VQHRYKRFWLRICG
+53 VQHKYKRFWLRICG

-132 CNQVMLDLSSDD
+132 CNQVMLDLPTDD
-144 YLIGELLLVNGKVHT
+144 YLIGELLFVNGKVHT

-179 IDFTVKDLK
+179 IDFAVKDPRT
-188 IERAAEENSG
+188 ERAATENNG
-198 LAGLRV
+198 QAGLRV

-231 VLAVMLVGD
+231 VLSVMLVGD

-363 FVIGTAG
+363 LVIGTAG
-370 ACIPVEAKNGD
+370 TCIPVEAEKRD

-401 VAMAGSSG
+401 VA
-409 GISDE
+409 E
-414 RKMDEKESALV
+414 V
-425 AMAGRSGGI
+425 GRSGGI
-434 SRVMKSNF
+434 RVLQCM
-442 RSSQNAFDNWN
+442 
-453 GKIRKLK
+453 
-460 DTICDWKNKLCG
+460 
-472 FKAVS
+472 
-477 GNRQSMLRC
+477 
-486 INKLYGAFA
+486 NKLYGASA

-555 VILQIYEKLAET
+555 VILQIYEKLAGA

-572 QSNLIVGKPGVF
+572 QSNLIVGKPEAF

-590 GFFLII
+590 GSFLII
-596 AALWKKKRTSHGLRI
+596 AAFWTKKRSSHGLRI
-611 SGMAAL
+611 IGMVAL

-644 RTKEKAAVFVDGGS
+644 RTKENAAVFVDGGS
-658 SNIKSVGTYRILP
+658 SNVKSVGTYRMLP
-671 FLKAKGVRKID
+671 FLKAKGVRQID
-682 YWLVSHGDLDHIS
+682 YWLVSHGDFDHIS
-695 GLLEVL
+695 GLLEAL
-701 ESGYPVEHL
+701 ESGYPVKHL

-717 SNEAETENM
+717 LNEAETENM
-726 QKLLALADQMDT
+726 QKLLALADQTGT

-744 AGDLLQMAETKISF
+744 AGDLLWMEETRISF
-758 LWPQRESEGTTDTND
+758 LWPKRESGGSSDTND

-779 YEDEA
+779 YEDED
-784 FRGIFAG
+784 FRGLFAG

-804 YVEYNSETARSEE
+804 YVEYDSKITGSEE
-817 HWGQMAQGAEEEC
+817 HWGQMAQG
-830 MEHVIQGAGEECM
+830 
-843 EKDVQGEKE
+843 
-852 GCAEMVMQRTGEN
+852 TGEV
-865 CTRKVIQGTEE
+865 CT
-876 CVEQVSAVTEYQK
+876 EQVGVVAEYQK
-889 DKKNLLDVDFYK
+889 YRKNLLDVDFYK

-943 RLQEA
+943 RLQEV

-959 AITIRPERAG
+959 AITIRLERAE
-969 QAVGTDEKVLN
+969 QAVGTDEKELK
-980 VKGYLE
+980 VKVQIRLKM

>member
-25 GELPASAYVIMT
+25 GELPAFTYVIMI

-53 VQHRYKRFWLRICG
+53 VQHKYKRFWLRICG

-132 CNQVMLDLSSDD
+132 CNQVMLDLPTDD
-144 YLIGELLLVNGKVHT
+144 YLIGELLFVNGKVHT

-179 IDFTVKDLK
+179 IDFAVKNPRT
-188 IERAAEENSG
+188 ERAATENNG
-198 LAGLRV
+198 QAGLRV

-231 VLAVMLVGD
+231 VLSVMLVGD

-285 YGTAFGAAFA
+285 YGTAFGAAFI

-363 FVIGTAG
+363 LVIGTAG
-370 ACIPVEAKNGD
+370 ACIPVEAEKGD
-381 EYKKAGRGTERKVDE
+381 EYKKAGRGTERKVDG

-401 VAMAGSSG
+401 VEKAGNSG
-409 GISDE
+409 GI
-414 RKMDEKESALV
+414 
-425 AMAGRSGGI
+425 
-434 SRVMKSNF
+434 RVLQCM
-442 RSSQNAFDNWN
+442 
-453 GKIRKLK
+453 
-460 DTICDWKNKLCG
+460 
-472 FKAVS
+472 
-477 GNRQSMLRC
+477 
-486 INKLYGAFA
+486 NKLYGASA

-546 AKILLIPCT
+546 AKFLLIPCT
-555 VILQIYEKLAET
+555 VILQIYEKLAGA

-572 QSNLIVGKPGVF
+572 QSNLIVGKPEAF

-590 GFFLII
+590 GSFLII
-596 AALWKKKRTSHGLRI
+596 AALWKKKRSSHGLRI
-611 SGMAAL
+611 IGMVAL

-644 RTKEKAAVFVDGGS
+644 RTKENAAVFVDGGS
-658 SNIKSVGTYRILP
+658 SNVKSVGTYRMLP
-671 FLKAKGVRKID
+671 FLKAKGVRQID
-682 YWLVSHGDLDHIS
+682 YWLVSHGDFDHIS

-701 ESGYPVEHL
+701 ESGYPVKYL

-717 SNEAETENM
+717 LNEAETENM
-726 QKLLALADQMDT
+726 QKLLALADQTGT

-744 AGDLLQMAETKISF
+744 AGDLLWMEETRISF
-758 LWPQRESEGTTDTND
+758 LWPQRESGGSSDTND

-779 YEDEA
+779 YEDED
-784 FRGIFAG
+784 FRGLFAG

-804 YVEYNSETARSEE
+804 YVEYDSEIAGSEE
-817 HWGQMAQGAEEEC
+817 HWGQMAQGAGEVCTEQA
-830 MEHVIQGAGEECM
+830 IQGAGE
-843 EKDVQGEKE
+843 
-852 GCAEMVMQRTGEN
+852 N
-865 CTRKVIQGTEE
+865 CTGNVIQGTEE
-876 CVEQVSAVTEYQK
+876 CVEQAGAVAEYQK
-889 DKKNLLDVDFYK
+889 YRENLLDVDFYK

-943 RLQEA
+943 RLQEV

-959 AITIRPERAG
+959 AITIRLERAE
-969 QAVGTDEKVLN
+969 QAVGTDEKELN

>member
-16 GLLIGWLMA
+16 GLLIGWRML
-25 GELPASAYVIMT
+25 GELPASAYVIMI
-37 VAAAVALACY
+37 VAAAAALACY

-53 VQHRYKRFWLRICG
+53 VQHKYKRFWLRICG

-132 CNQVMLDLSSDD
+132 CNQVMLDLPTDD
-144 YLIGELLLVNGKVHT
+144 YLIGELLFVNGKVHT

-179 IDFTVKDLK
+179 IDFAVKDPRT
-188 IERAAEENSG
+188 ERAATENNG
-198 LAGLRV
+198 QAGLRV

-231 VLAVMLVGD
+231 VLSVMLVGD

-285 YGTAFGAAFA
+285 YGTAFGAAFV

-363 FVIGTAG
+363 LVIGTAG
-370 ACIPVEAKNGD
+370 ACIPVEAEKVD

-396 KEGAS
+396 KEDAS
-401 VAMAGSSG
+401 VEMAGNLG

-414 RKMDEKESALV
+414 KKKDEKEGASV
-425 AMAGRSGGI
+425 AEVGRSGGI
-434 SRVMKSNF
+434 RVLQCM
-442 RSSQNAFDNWN
+442 
-453 GKIRKLK
+453 
-460 DTICDWKNKLCG
+460 
-472 FKAVS
+472 
-477 GNRQSMLRC
+477 
-486 INKLYGAFA
+486 NKLYGASA

-555 VILQIYEKLAET
+555 VILQIYEKLAGA

-572 QSNLIVGKPGVF
+572 QSNLIVGKPEAF

-590 GFFLII
+590 GSFLII
-596 AALWKKKRTSHGLRI
+596 AALWKKKRSSHGLRI
-611 SGMAAL
+611 IGMVAL

-644 RTKEKAAVFVDGGS
+644 RTKENAAVFVDGGS
-658 SNIKSVGTYRILP
+658 SNVKSVGTYRMLP
-671 FLKAKGVRKID
+671 FLKAKGVRQID
-682 YWLVSHGDLDHIS
+682 YWLVSHGDFDHIS

-701 ESGYPVEHL
+701 ESGYPVKHL

-717 SNEAETENM
+717 LNEAETENM
-726 QKLLALADQMDT
+726 QKLLALADQTGT
-738 PVLTVA
+738 PVLTAA
-744 AGDLLQMAETKISF
+744 AGDLLWMEETRISF
-758 LWPQRESEGTTDTND
+758 LWPQRESGGSSDTND

-779 YEDEA
+779 YEDED
-784 FRGIFAG
+784 FRGLFAG

-804 YVEYNSETARSEE
+804 YVEFDSKITGSEE
-817 HWGQMAQGAEEEC
+817 HWGQMAQGAGEVCTEQA
-830 MEHVIQGAGEECM
+830 IQGAGE
-843 EKDVQGEKE
+843 
-852 GCAEMVMQRTGEN
+852 N
-865 CTRKVIQGTEE
+865 CTGNVIQGTEE
-876 CVEQVSAVTEYQK
+876 CVEQAGAVAEYQK
-889 DKKNLLDVDFYK
+889 YRKNLLDVDFYK

-943 RLQEA
+943 RLQEV

-959 AITIRPERAG
+959 AITIRLERAE
-969 QAVGTDEKVLN
+969 QAVGTDEKELK
-980 VKGYLE
+980 VKVQIRLKM

>member
-16 GLLIGWLMA
+16 GLLIGWRML
-25 GELPASAYVIMT
+25 GELPASTYVIMIVA
-37 VAAAVALACY
+37 VAAALACY

-53 VQHRYKRFWLRICG
+53 VQHKYKRFWLRICG

-132 CNQVMLDLSSDD
+132 CNQVMLDLPTDD
-144 YLIGELLLVNGKVHT
+144 YLIGELLFVNGKVHT

-179 IDFTVKDLK
+179 IDFAVKDPRT
-188 IERAAEENSG
+188 ERAAPENNG
-198 LAGLRV
+198 QAGLRV

-219 VYRNAMDQTLAG
+219 VYRNAMNQTLAG
-231 VLAVMLVGD
+231 VLSVMLVGD

-285 YGTAFGAAFA
+285 YGTAFGAAFV

-363 FVIGTAG
+363 LVIGTAG
-370 ACIPVEAKNGD
+370 ACIPVEAEKVD

-396 KEGAS
+396 KEDAS
-401 VAMAGSSG
+401 VEMAGNLG

-414 RKMDEKESALV
+414 KKKDEKEGASV
-425 AMAGRSGGI
+425 AEVGRSGDI
-434 SRVMKSNF
+434 RVLQCM
-442 RSSQNAFDNWN
+442 
-453 GKIRKLK
+453 
-460 DTICDWKNKLCG
+460 
-472 FKAVS
+472 
-477 GNRQSMLRC
+477 
-486 INKLYGAFA
+486 NKLYGASA

-555 VILQIYEKLAET
+555 VILQIYEKLAGA

-572 QSNLIVGKPGVF
+572 QSNLIVGKPEAF

-590 GFFLII
+590 GSFLII
-596 AALWKKKRTSHGLRI
+596 AALWKKKRSSHGLRI
-611 SGMAAL
+611 IGMAAL

-644 RTKEKAAVFVDGGS
+644 RTKENAAVFVDGGS
-658 SNIKSVGTYRILP
+658 SNIKSVGTYRMLP
-671 FLKAKGVRKID
+671 FLKAKGVRQID
-682 YWLVSHGDLDHIS
+682 YWLVSHGDFDHIS

-701 ESGYPVEHL
+701 ESGYPVKHL

-717 SNEAETENM
+717 LNEAETENM
-726 QKLLALADQMDT
+726 QKLLALADQTGT
-738 PVLTVA
+738 PVLTAA
-744 AGDLLQMAETKISF
+744 AGDLLWMEETRISF
-758 LWPQRESEGTTDTND
+758 LWPQRESGGSSDTND

-779 YEDEA
+779 YEDED
-784 FRGIFAG
+784 FRGLFAG

-804 YVEYNSETARSEE
+804 YVEYDSKITGSEE
-817 HWGQMAQGAEEEC
+817 HWGQMAQGAGEVCTEQA
-830 MEHVIQGAGEECM
+830 IQGAGENCTGN
-843 EKDVQGEKE
+843 VIQGERA
-852 GCAEMVMQRTGEN
+852 GCAEMVMQSSGEN
-865 CTRKVIQGTEE
+865 STGNVIQGTEE
-876 CVEQVSAVTEYQK
+876 CVEQADAVAEYQK
-889 DKKNLLDVDFYK
+889 YRKNLLDVDFYK

-943 RLQEA
+943 RLQEV

-959 AITIRPERAG
+959 AITIRFERAE
-969 QAVGTDEKVLN
+969 QAVGPDEKELK
-980 VKGYLE
+980 VKVQIRLKM